1 MPMRRRPVMRTVAR
15 TAVIAGTATAVAGG
29 VARHQENK
37 YAQQDAA
44 GAAPPQEYAAQP
56 DVASAPPE
64 GPSAD
69 DPIAKLKELA
79 QLKDQG
85 ILTEAEFNDQKAK
98 ILAQMS

>member
-1 MPMRRRPVMRTVAR
+1 MPMRRRPLMRTVGR

-29 VARHQENK
+29 VNRHQQQK

-44 GAAPPQEYAAQP
+44 QQQAPVEQAPAAAPEAG
-56 DVASAPPE
+56 SSE
-64 GPSAD
+64 
-69 DPIAKLKELA
+69 DPIDKLKELA

-85 ILTEAEFNDQKAK
+85 ILTEAEFDAQKAK